1 MAGSFDSKRKKKHK
15 HKHKHAK
22 VKDEEKDDIS
32 KADEVKKHLFDVQE
46 MSRTNT
52 NEDISGDL
60 IDINSMKVNG
70 SNDKVEEE
78 EEEEEEEEII
88 VKSITPP
95 QLDNEKI
102 KNEIATRINS
112 QYDKEDT
119 PGIIDS
125 DEEIDEELDELLK
138 LRSNKSTSAMEQSPE
153 VYNFDQEHEK
163 KKICHQ
169 DNIKLPSP
177 DNQILEVD
185 FGTKGLKTFE
195 KILKAA
201 VDYFKKSLATKLSP
215 VYLFSYDPLLVSLV
229 WVEGKTLI
237 QPFFTP
243 RTLRVPPPGDFNPL
257 LEDIEKVAPT
267 MIRFFLIPKEYSQTF
282 MSIYPEFQSSN
293 PVEIA
298 PEPVEVPDENSSTS
312 EDEEE
317 VFPSIKQDISPEG
330 NAEKPIEVDENDGLF
345 VIALKGKDN
354 KRVEVKVSL
363 ETKLKNLVTF
373 YLKLKGLSEDTVDI
387 SHIKLI
393 FDDEE
398 LNLDETVGDTELEED
413 FEIQV
418 KL

>member
-1 MAGSFDSKRKKKHK
+1 
-15 HKHKHAK
+15 
-22 VKDEEKDDIS
+22 
-32 KADEVKKHLFDVQE
+32 
-46 MSRTNT
+46 
-52 NEDISGDL
+52 
-60 IDINSMKVNG
+60 
-70 SNDKVEEE
+70 
-78 EEEEEEEEII
+78 
-88 VKSITPP
+88 
-95 QLDNEKI
+95 
-102 KNEIATRINS
+102 
-112 QYDKEDT
+112 
-119 PGIIDS
+119 
-125 DEEIDEELDELLK
+125 
-138 LRSNKSTSAMEQSPE
+138 
-153 VYNFDQEHEK
+153 
-163 KKICHQ
+163 
-169 DNIKLPSP
+169 
-177 DNQILEVD
+177 
-185 FGTKGLKTFE
+185 
-195 KILKAA
+195 
-201 VDYFKKSLATKLSP
+201 
-215 VYLFSYDPLLVSLV
+215 
-229 WVEGKTLI
+229 
-237 QPFFTP
+237 
-243 RTLRVPPPGDFNPL
+243 
-257 LEDIEKVAPT
+257 